1 MLEKKV
7 LSRHFKSKKV
17 LDLHYQKD
25 FNIFI
30 DKLLFTL
37 PFKSEYEKKYGLK
50 ELSMCLEEL
59 EKGETLATIY
69 FISDNPYKDI
79 TGLYSEIL
87 GKIRTIKAT
96 KKVAGVH
103 VVYSKTI
110 SFSDIAG
117 IKMYQ
122 VSSSDFS
129 GFTGYT
135 RYVLEILFDKE
146 KGFNGFIDIHK
157 IQEQAEVCN
166 RIGLQVFVEYEK

>member
-25 FNIFI
+25 FNVFLYE
-30 DKLLFTL
+30 LLFVL
-37 PFKSEYEKKYGLK
+37 PFKSEYKKKYGLK

-59 EKGETLATIY
+59 ERGETLATIY
-69 FISDNPYKDI
+69 FVFDNPYKDI
-79 TGLYSEIL
+79 TSLYSEIL
-87 GKIRTIKAT
+87 EKIRTIKAT

-103 VVYSKTI
+103 VIYSKTI
-110 SFSDIAG
+110 SFSDITE

-122 VSSSDFS
+122 DSSSDF
-129 GFTGYT
+129 TGLIRST
-135 RYVLEILFDKE
+135 RYILEILFEKE

-157 IQEQAEVCN
+157 VQEQAEICN
-166 RIGLQVFVEYEK
+166 RIDLQVFVEYEK